1 MIKRSDFEKAE
12 RGDKGMDKKAL
23 NVFRATIIGMFAVC
37 ALVFYFITAYMTRQN
52 TNTLNQVADTY
63 MQGMSEQI
71 QSHFDTLL
79 NMRLIQ
85 VRNVLLALP
94 PEEME
99 TLDDNMREQL
109 SAIAQSRGFTHTYLM
124 DMDGNMESILGD
136 PIEIENADN
145 FLAAMNNGETMVSIG
160 TESDG
165 KAVLIYGLSV
175 GYPEKVGYPMPNGK
189 RCTAL
194 LVGVPI
200 ENLSAALS
208 LGADESLIFTSIV
221 REDGTYV
228 VNNSDLAA
236 DADNCFDWLLENGQE
251 SGMENIEEIVAD
263 LRDAVSERKPYSGVA
278 HILGETRH
286 FRYTPMDNTEWMMLS
301 VMPHGVL
308 DEALSSLGEQRVL
321 SSLVSCG
328 IIMCIM
334 LIVYL
339 IYWRY
344 STRQMKALAA
354 AKEEALAANK
364 AKSEFLSNMSHD
376 IRTPMNAI
384 IGMVTIA
391 GANVDNRD
399 KVLECLRKISLSSKH
414 LLGLINDVLDMSKIE
429 SGKLTLNIELISLRE
444 MMESIVS
451 IIQPQVKAKKQS
463 FNVFIHKIQAEN
475 IYADSVRLNQVLLN
489 LLSNALK
496 FTPEGGDITVTV
508 EQEDSPRGETY
519 VRTHFWVKDT
529 GIGMTKEFQKKIFE
543 SFVREDNARVRKVE
557 GTGLGMAITKYIVD
571 KSGGSIELKS
581 EPDKGTEFHV
591 SFDFERGG
599 SGEEEMILPKW
610 EVLVV
615 DDDEELCRSAADS
628 LNEIGVHAEWAL
640 DGFTAIEMTEKRH
653 KQHKDYY
660 VVLLDCKMPELD
672 GIATAREMRRRIGDH
687 VPILLMSA
695 YDWDDV
701 EEEARAAGIS
711 GFISKPLFKST
722 LYHSLKPFAEQEMQ
736 EVDLPAEPQMDF
748 SGKRLLVAEDNEL
761 NWEIANELL
770 SRAGFV
776 LDWAENGALCVEKYT
791 AAQPGYYNAIL
802 MDLRMP
808 EMNGYEATRS
818 IRAMEREDAKQI
830 PIIAM
835 TADAFSDDVKACLD
849 CGMNGHVAKPL
860 NIPELLRLLQKYC

>member
-1 MIKRSDFEKAE
+1 M
-12 RGDKGMDKKAL
+12 DKKIDKKAL
-23 NVFRATIIGMFAVC
+23 KVFPATIVGTLLLCV
-37 ALVFYFITAYMTRQN
+37 LVFYFITIYMTRQN
-52 TNTLNQVADTY
+52 TSTLNQVADTY
-63 MQGMSEQI
+63 MHGMSVQL
-71 QSHFDTLL
+71 QNHFDTLV

-85 VRNVLLALP
+85 VKSVLLALP
-94 PEEME
+94 PENVEVM
-99 TLDDNMREQL
+99 DDAVRERL
-109 SAIAQSRGFTHTYLM
+109 SSIAQSRSFTHAYLL
-124 DMDGNMESILGD
+124 DTDGNMETILGD
-136 PIEIENADN
+136 PIEIEDTEN
-145 FLAAMNNGETMVSIG
+145 FLAAMNRGDTMVSLGVEADG
-160 TESDG
+160 TV
-165 KAVLIYGLSV
+165 VLLYGLSV
-175 GYPEKVGYPMPNGK
+175 GYPESAGYPLSNGNQ
-189 RCTAL
+189 CTAL

-208 LGADESLIFTSIV
+208 LGANESLIFTNIIRS
-221 REDGTYV
+221 DGTFV
-228 VNNSDLAA
+228 INNSGYDITEET
-236 DADNCFDWLLENGQE
+236 CHDWLLKNGQDAD
-251 SGMENIEEIVAD
+251 MEDIEEVIAD
-263 LRDAVSERKPYSGVA
+263 FRESVSKREPYSGIVP
-278 HILGETRH
+278 IMGELRH
-286 FRYTPMDNTEWMMLS
+286 FRCTPLNHTEWMMVS

-308 DEALSSLGEQRVL
+308 DEALVSLGEQRVF
-321 SSLVSCG
+321 SSLLSCG

-334 LIVYL
+334 LIVYF

-344 STRQMKALAA
+344 SIRQMRALAD

-384 IGMVTIA
+384 IGMTAIA
-391 GANVDNRD
+391 GSHVDDRN
-399 KVLECLRKISLSSKH
+399 KVLECLRKITLSSNH

-429 SGKLTLNIELISLRE
+429 SGKLTLNVDLLSLRE

-463 FNVFIHKIQAEN
+463 FNVFIRKIQTEN

-489 LLSNALK
+489 LLSNAMK

-508 EQEDSPRGETY
+508 EQEDSPKGEKY
-519 VRTHFWVKDT
+519 VRTHFWIKDT
-529 GIGMTKEFQKKIFE
+529 GIGMTKEFQRKIFE

-571 KSGGSIELKS
+571 KSEGSIELES

-591 SFDFERGG
+591 TFDFERGE
-599 SGEEEMILPKW
+599 SSVEEMVLPKW

-640 DGFTAIEMTEKRH
+640 DGFAAIEMTEKRH

-660 VVLLDCKMPELD
+660 LVLLDCRMPELD
-672 GIATAREMRRRIGDH
+672 GIETAREMRRRIGDD

-722 LYHSLKPFAEQEMQ
+722 LYHSLKPFAEQEIQ
-736 EVDLPAEPQMDF
+736 DVDLPAEPQIDF
-748 SGKRLLVAEDNEL
+748 SGRRLLVAEDNEL

-770 SRAGFV
+770 SSVGFV
-776 LDWAENGALCVEKYT
+776 LDWAENGKLCVEKFT
-791 AAQPGYYNAIL
+791 AAQPGYYDAIL

-808 EMNGYEATRS
+808 EMNGFEATQI
-818 IRAMEREDAKQI
+818 IRAMERKDAKQI

-860 NIPELLRLLQKYC
+860 NMPELLRLLQRYC

>member
-1 MIKRSDFEKAE
+1 
-12 RGDKGMDKKAL
+12 MDKKAL
-23 NVFRATIIGMFAVC
+23 KIFRATIVGTLLLF
-37 ALVFYFITAYMTRQN
+37 ALVFYMITVYMTRQN
-52 TNTLNQVADTY
+52 TSTLNQVADTY
-63 MQGMSEQI
+63 MQGMSVQI

-85 VRNVLLALP
+85 VRNVLLAFP
-94 PEEME
+94 PEEVEVM
-99 TLDDNMREQL
+99 DDDAREQL

-124 DMDGNMESILGD
+124 DMEGNMESVLGN
-136 PIEIENADN
+136 PIEMEKADH
-145 FLAAMNNGETMVSIG
+145 FVAAMNRGEIMVTIG
-160 TESDG
+160 TEADG
-165 KAVLIYGLSV
+165 TAVLIYGLSV
-175 GYPEKVGYPMPNGK
+175 GYPETTGYPMSN
-189 RCTAL
+189 RNQSTAL

-200 ENLSAALS
+200 ENLSNALS
-208 LGADESLIFTSIV
+208 LGANESLIFTNIIDA
-221 REDGTYV
+221 DGTFII
-228 VNNSDLAA
+228 NNSGYEITE
-236 DADNCFDWLLENGQE
+236 NCFDWLLKNGRDAN
-251 SGMENIEEIVAD
+251 MENIEEVAENFQK
-263 LRDAVSERKPYSGVA
+263 AVSERKPYNAIVP
-278 HILGETRH
+278 IMGEMRR
-286 FRYTPMDNTEWMMLS
+286 FRCTPMEHTEWMMIS

-308 DEALSSLGEQRVL
+308 DEALTSLGQQRVV

-328 IIMCIM
+328 VIMCIM
-334 LIVYL
+334 LIVYF

-344 STRQMKALAA
+344 SVRQMKELADA
-354 AKEEALAANK
+354 REEALAANK

-384 IGMVTIA
+384 VGMVAIA

-429 SGKLTLNIELISLRE
+429 SGKLTLNVDLVSLRE
-444 MMESIVS
+444 MMEGIVS

-463 FNVFIHKIQAEN
+463 FNVFIHKIQTEN
-475 IYADSVRLNQVLLN
+475 IYADSVRLNQVLIN
-489 LLSNALK
+489 LLSNAMK

-529 GIGMTKEFQKKIFE
+529 GIGMTKEFQEKIFE
-543 SFVREDNARVRKVE
+543 SFVREDSARVRKTE

-571 KSGGSIELKS
+571 KSGGSIALKS

-591 SFDFERGG
+591 IFDFERGE
-599 SGEEEMILPKW
+599 SSAEEMVLPKW

-615 DDDEELCRSAADS
+615 DDDEELCLSAADS

-640 DGFTAIEMTEKRH
+640 DGYTAIEMTEKRH
-653 KQHKDYY
+653 KQHRDYY

-672 GIATAREMRRRIGDH
+672 GIATAREMRRRIGDDM
-687 VPILLMSA
+687 PILLMSA

-722 LYHSLKPFAEQEMQ
+722 LYHSLKPFAEQEIQ
-736 EVDLPAEPQMDF
+736 DVDLPAEPQMDF

-770 SRAGFV
+770 SSVGFE
-776 LDWAENGALCVEKYT
+776 LDWAENGAVCVEKFA
-791 AAQPGYYNAIL
+791 AAQPGYYNVIL

-808 EMNGYEATRS
+808 EMNGFEATRN
-818 IRAMEREDAKQI
+818 IRAMEREDAGQI

-860 NIPELLRLLQKYC
+860 DIPELLRMLQKYC

>member
-1 MIKRSDFEKAE
+1 MNKK
-12 RGDKGMDKKAL
+12 DKKAL
-23 NVFRATIIGMFAVC
+23 KVFPVTIASMLLLCV
-37 ALVFYFITAYMTRQN
+37 LVFYFITVYMTRQN

-63 MQGMSEQI
+63 MGGMSVQI
-71 QSHFDTLL
+71 QNHFDILL

-85 VRNVLLALP
+85 VKNVLLAFP
-94 PEEME
+94 PEKVEVM
-99 TLDDNMREQL
+99 DDAVRERL
-109 SAIAQSRGFTHTYLM
+109 STITHSRGFTHTYLL
-124 DMDGNMESILGD
+124 DVDGNMEAILGD
-136 PIEIENADN
+136 PIEIENADK
-145 FLAAMNNGETMVSIG
+145 FLTAMNNGDTMVTIG
-160 TESDG
+160 VEADG

-175 GYPEKVGYPMPNGK
+175 GYPDNAGYPLSNGNH
-189 RCTAL
+189 CTAL

-208 LGADESLIFTSIV
+208 LGADDSLIFTNIV
-221 REDGTYV
+221 RADGTYV
-228 VNNSDLAA
+228 INNSG
-236 DADNCFDWLLENGQE
+236 FDIAEETCYDWILKNGRE
-251 SGMENIEEIVAD
+251 ANMENIEEIVAG
-263 LRDAVSERKPYSGVA
+263 LREAISERSTYGGVVP
-278 HILGETRH
+278 IQGETRH
-286 FRYTPMDNTEWMMLS
+286 FNCTPLANTDWMMLS
-301 VMPHGVL
+301 EMPHGIL
-308 DEALSSLGEQRVL
+308 DEALTALGRQRVV

-344 STRQMKALAA
+344 SVHQMKALAN

-384 IGMVTIA
+384 IGMTAIA
-391 GANVDNRD
+391 GSNIDNRD
-399 KVLECLRKISLSSKH
+399 KVLECLRKITLSSKH

-429 SGKLTLNIELISLRE
+429 SGKLTLNIDLVSLRE

-451 IIQPQVKAKKQS
+451 IIQPQIKTKKQS
-463 FNVFIHKIQAEN
+463 FNIFIHEIQTEN

-496 FTPEGGDITVTV
+496 FTPEGGSITVTV
-508 EQEDSPRGETY
+508 AQEDSPKGEKY

-529 GIGMTKEFQKKIFE
+529 GIGMTEEFQQKIFE
-543 SFVREDNARVRKVE
+543 SFVREDNARVHKVE

-571 KSGGSIELKS
+571 KSEGIIELKS
-581 EPDKGTEFHV
+581 ELDKGTEFHV
-591 SFDFERGG
+591 AFDFERG
-599 SGEEEMILPKW
+599 EATVEEMILPKW
-610 EVLVV
+610 EILVV
-615 DDDEELCRSAADS
+615 DDDEELCRSAVDS

-640 DGFTAIEMTEKRH
+640 NGFTAIDMTEKRH
-653 KQHKDYY
+653 KQHRDYY
-660 VVLLDCKMPELD
+660 VVLLDCKMPEMD
-672 GIATAREMRRRIGDH
+672 GIETAREMRRRIGDD

-695 YDWDDV
+695 YEWDDV
-701 EEEARAAGIS
+701 EEEAREAGIT

-722 LYHSLKPFAEQEMQ
+722 LYHSLKPFADQDIENVE
-736 EVDLPAEPQMDF
+736 LPAEPQMDF

-761 NWEIANELL
+761 NWEIASELL
-770 SRAGFV
+770 SSVGFV
-776 LDWAENGALCVEKYT
+776 LDWAENGKLCVEKFA

-808 EMNGYEATRS
+808 EMNGFEATQS

-835 TADAFSDDVKACLD
+835 TADAFADDVKACLD
-849 CGMNGHVAKPL
+849 CGMNSHVAKPL
-860 NIPELLRLLQKYC
+860 NMPELLRLLQRYC

>member
-1 MIKRSDFEKAE
+1 
-12 RGDKGMDKKAL
+12 MDKKAL
-23 NVFRATIIGMFAVC
+23 KIFRATIVGTLLLFV
-37 ALVFYFITAYMTRQN
+37 LVFYMITVYMTRQN
-52 TNTLNQVADTY
+52 TSTLNQVADTY
-63 MQGMSEQI
+63 MQGMSVQI

-85 VRNVLLALP
+85 VRNVLLAFP
-94 PEEME
+94 PEEVEVM
-99 TLDDNMREQL
+99 DDDAREQL

-124 DMDGNMESILGD
+124 DMDGNMESVLGD
-136 PIEIENADN
+136 PIEMEKADH
-145 FLAAMNNGETMVSIG
+145 FVAAMNRGEIMVTIG
-160 TESDG
+160 TEADG
-165 KAVLIYGLSV
+165 TAVLIYGLSV
-175 GYPEKVGYPMPNGK
+175 GYPETTGYPMSNGNQ
-189 RCTAL
+189 CTAL

-200 ENLSAALS
+200 ENLSNALS
-208 LGADESLIFTSIV
+208 LGANESLIFTNIIDA
-221 REDGTYV
+221 DGTFII
-228 VNNSDLAA
+228 NNSGYEITE
-236 DADNCFDWLLENGQE
+236 NCFDWLLKNGRDAN
-251 SGMENIEEIVAD
+251 MENIEEVAENFQK
-263 LRDAVSERKPYSGVA
+263 AVSERKPYNAIVP
-278 HILGETRH
+278 IMGEMRR
-286 FRYTPMDNTEWMMLS
+286 FRCTPMEHTEWMMIS

-308 DEALSSLGEQRVL
+308 DEALTSLGQQRVV

-328 IIMCIM
+328 VIMCIM
-334 LIVYL
+334 LIVYF

-344 STRQMKALAA
+344 SVRQMKELADA
-354 AKEEALAANK
+354 REEALAANK

-384 IGMVTIA
+384 VGMVAIA

-429 SGKLTLNIELISLRE
+429 SGKLTLNVDLVSLRE
-444 MMESIVS
+444 MMEGIVS

-463 FNVFIHKIQAEN
+463 FNVFIHKIQTEN
-475 IYADSVRLNQVLLN
+475 IYADSVRLNQVLIN
-489 LLSNALK
+489 LLSNAMK

-529 GIGMTKEFQKKIFE
+529 GIGMTKEFQEKIFE
-543 SFVREDNARVRKVE
+543 SFVREDSARVRKTE

-571 KSGGSIELKS
+571 KSGGSIALKS

-591 SFDFERGG
+591 IFDFERGE
-599 SGEEEMILPKW
+599 SSAEEMVLPKW

-615 DDDEELCRSAADS
+615 DDDEELCLSAADS
-628 LNEIGVHAEWAL
+628 LNEIGAHAEWAL
-640 DGFTAIEMTEKRH
+640 DGYTAIEMTEKRH
-653 KQHKDYY
+653 KQHRDYY

-672 GIATAREMRRRIGDH
+672 GIATAREMRRRIGDDM
-687 VPILLMSA
+687 PILLMSA

-722 LYHSLKPFAEQEMQ
+722 LYHSLKPFAEQEIQ
-736 EVDLPAEPQMDF
+736 DADLSAKPQMDF
-748 SGKRLLVAEDNEL
+748 GGKRLLVAEDNEL

-770 SRAGFV
+770 SSVGFE
-776 LDWAENGALCVEKYT
+776 LDWAENGAVCVEKFA
-791 AAQPGYYNAIL
+791 AAQPGYYDVIL

-808 EMNGYEATRS
+808 EMNGFEATRN
-818 IRAMEREDAKQI
+818 IRAMEREDAGQI

-860 NIPELLRLLQKYC
+860 DIPELLRMLQKYC

>member
-1 MIKRSDFEKAE
+1 
-12 RGDKGMDKKAL
+12 
-23 NVFRATIIGMFAVC
+23 
-37 ALVFYFITAYMTRQN
+37 MTKQN
-52 TNTLNQVADTY
+52 TNTLNQVANTY
-63 MQGMSEQI
+63 MQGMSVQI
-71 QSHFDTLL
+71 QSHFNTLL

-85 VRNVLLALP
+85 VRNVLTTLP
-94 PEEME
+94 PEDVEVM
-99 TLDDNMREQL
+99 DDDTRERL
-109 SAIAQSRGFTHTYLM
+109 SAIAESREFTSLYLM
-124 DMDGNMESILGD
+124 DVDGNIETILGD
-136 PIEIENADN
+136 SIKMENADD
-145 FLAAMNNGETMVSIG
+145 FLASMNKGDTMVSIG
-160 TESDG
+160 MEENG
-165 KAVLIYGLSV
+165 KSVLIYGLSV
-175 GYPEKVGYPMPNGK
+175 GYPENAGYPLSN
-189 RCTAL
+189 RNQCTAL

-208 LGADESLIFTSIV
+208 LGANESLIFTNIV
-221 REDGTYV
+221 DSDGDFI
-228 VNNSDLAA
+228 VNNSGYDITK
-236 DADNCFDWLLENGQE
+236 NCYDWLLQNGRE
-251 SGMENIEEIVAD
+251 ADMENIDEIVD
-263 LRDAVSERKPYSGVA
+263 GLREAVSERKSYNGIVSIG
-278 HILGETRH
+278 GEMRR
-286 FRYTPMDNTEWMMLS
+286 FRCTPMEHTEWMMIS

-308 DEALSSLGEQRVL
+308 DEALTSLGQQRVISSLI
-321 SSLVSCG
+321 SCG
-328 IIMCIM
+328 VIMCIM
-334 LIVYL
+334 LVVYL

-344 STRQMKALAA
+344 SVRQMKALAQ
-354 AKEEALAANK
+354 AKEEAQAANK

-384 IGMVTIA
+384 VGMVAIA

-399 KVLECLRKISLSSKH
+399 KLLECLRKINLSSKH

-429 SGKLTLNIELISLRE
+429 SGKLTLNVDLVSLRE
-444 MMESIVS
+444 MMEGIVS

-463 FNVFIHKIQAEN
+463 FNVFIHKIQTEN

-508 EQEDSPRGETY
+508 EQEDSPKGENY

-529 GIGMTKEFQKKIFE
+529 GIGMTEEFQKKIFD
-543 SFVREDNARVRKVE
+543 SFMREDNARVRKTE

-571 KSGGSIELKS
+571 KSEGIIELKS
-581 EPDKGTEFHV
+581 ELDKGTEFHV
-591 SFDFERGG
+591 ILDFERCE
-599 SGEEEMILPKW
+599 SNVEEMILPEW

-672 GIATAREMRRRIGDH
+672 GIATAREMRNRIGDD

-695 YDWDDV
+695 YDWEDV

-711 GFISKPLFKST
+711 GFISKPLFTST
-722 LYHSLKPFAEQEMQ
+722 LYRSLKPFAEQEVQ
-736 EVDLPAEPQMDF
+736 DVDLPAEPVMDF

-761 NWEIANELL
+761 NWEIADELL
-770 SRAGFV
+770 SGVGFT
-776 LDWAENGALCVEKYT
+776 LDWAENGAICVEKFA
-791 AAQPGYYNAIL
+791 AAQPGYYDVIL

-808 EMNGYEATRS
+808 EMNGFDATRK
-818 IRAMEREDAKQI
+818 IRTMEREDAEQI

-835 TADAFSDDVKACLD
+835 TADAFSDDIKACLD
-849 CGMNGHVAKPL
+849 CGMNAHVAKPL

>member
-1 MIKRSDFEKAE
+1 
-12 RGDKGMDKKAL
+12 MDKKVL
-23 NVFRATIIGMFAVC
+23 KVFRTTIAGMLLLC
-37 ALVFYFITAYMTRQN
+37 ALVFYFITTYMTKQN

-63 MQGMSEQI
+63 MQGMSVQI

-85 VRNVLLALP
+85 VRSVLQAHP
-94 PEEME
+94 PEEVEVM
-99 TLDDNMREQL
+99 DDDVREEM
-109 SAIAQSRGFTHTYLM
+109 SATAQSRGFTHTYLM
-124 DMDGNMESILGD
+124 DVNGNMEAILGE

-145 FLAAMNNGETMVSIG
+145 FIAAMNSGETKASIG
-160 TESDG
+160 MEADG
-165 KAVLIYGLSV
+165 TAVLIYGLSV
-175 GYPEKVGYPMPNGK
+175 GYPENVGYPLSNGN

-208 LGADESLIFTSIV
+208 LGVNESLIFTNIV
-221 REDGTYV
+221 DSDGSFII
-228 VNNSDLAA
+228 NNSGYDITEET
-236 DADNCFDWLLENGQE
+236 CYDWLLKNGRE
-251 SGMENIEEIVAD
+251 SNMENIEEIVD
-263 LRDAVSERKPYSGVA
+263 GFREAVSERKPYNAVVS
-278 HILGETRH
+278 IMGEMRR
-286 FRYTPMDNTEWMMLS
+286 FRCTPMEHTEWMMIS

-308 DEALSSLGEQRVL
+308 DEALSSLGQQRVL
-321 SSLVSCG
+321 SSLLSCG

-344 STRQMKALAA
+344 SIRQMKALAD

-384 IGMVTIA
+384 IGMTAIA
-391 GANVDNRD
+391 GSNVDNRE
-399 KVLECLRKISLSSKH
+399 KVMECLRKISLSSKH

-429 SGKLTLNIELISLRE
+429 SGKLTFNVDLLSLRE
-444 MMESIVS
+444 MMESIVG

-463 FNVFIHKIQAEN
+463 FNVFIQKIQTEN
-475 IYADSVRLNQVLLN
+475 IYADGVRLNQVLLN

-496 FTPEGGDITVTV
+496 FTPEGGEITVTV
-508 EQEDSPRGETY
+508 AQEDSSKGENY
-519 VRTHFWVKDT
+519 VRTHFWVKDN
-529 GIGMTKEFQKKIFE
+529 GIGMTKEFQEKIFE

-591 SFDFERGG
+591 TFDFERGE
-599 SGEEEMILPKW
+599 SKVEEMVLPKW

-640 DGFTAIEMTEKRH
+640 DGMTAVEMTEKRH
-653 KQHKDYY
+653 KQHRDYY
-660 VVLLDCKMPELD
+660 VVLLDCKMPDMD
-672 GIATAREMRRRIGDH
+672 GIATAREMRRRIGDD

-701 EEEARAAGIS
+701 EEEARAAGIT

-722 LYHSLKPFAEQEMQ
+722 LYHSLKPFAEPGTQD
-736 EVDLPAEPQMDF
+736 VDLPAEPQIDF
-748 SGKRLLVAEDNEL
+748 TGKRLLVAEDNEL

-770 SRAGFV
+770 SSVGFA
-776 LDWAENGALCVEKYT
+776 LDWAENGTICVEKFA
-791 AAQPGYYNAIL
+791 AAQPGYYDVIL

-808 EMNGYEATRS
+808 EMNGFEATQN
-818 IRAMEREDAKQI
+818 IRAMAREDAKQI

-860 NIPELLRLLQKYC
+860 NMPELLRLLQRYC

>member
-1 MIKRSDFEKAE
+1 
-12 RGDKGMDKKAL
+12 MDKKAL
-23 NVFRATIIGMFAVC
+23 KIFRATIVGTLLLFV
-37 ALVFYFITAYMTRQN
+37 LVFYMITVYMTRQN
-52 TNTLNQVADTY
+52 TSTLNQVADTY
-63 MQGMSEQI
+63 MQGMSVQI

-85 VRNVLLALP
+85 VRNVLLAFP
-94 PEEME
+94 PEEVEVM
-99 TLDDNMREQL
+99 DDDAREQL

-124 DMDGNMESILGD
+124 DMEGNMESVLGN
-136 PIEIENADN
+136 PIEMEKADH
-145 FLAAMNNGETMVSIG
+145 FVAAMNRGEIMVTIG
-160 TESDG
+160 TEVDG
-165 KAVLIYGLSV
+165 TAVLIYGLSV
-175 GYPEKVGYPMPNGK
+175 GYPETTGYPMSNGNQ
-189 RCTAL
+189 CTAL

-200 ENLSAALS
+200 ENLSNALS
-208 LGADESLIFTSIV
+208 LGANESLIFTNIIDA
-221 REDGTYV
+221 DGTFII
-228 VNNSDLAA
+228 NNSGYEITE
-236 DADNCFDWLLENGQE
+236 NCFDWLLKNGRDAN
-251 SGMENIEEIVAD
+251 MENIEEVAENFQK
-263 LRDAVSERKPYSGVA
+263 AVSERKPYNAIVP
-278 HILGETRH
+278 IMGEMRR
-286 FRYTPMDNTEWMMLS
+286 FRCTPMEHTEWMMIS

-308 DEALSSLGEQRVL
+308 DEALTSLGQQRVV

-328 IIMCIM
+328 VIMCIM
-334 LIVYL
+334 LIVYF

-344 STRQMKALAA
+344 SVRQMKELADA
-354 AKEEALAANK
+354 REEALAANK

-384 IGMVTIA
+384 VGMVAIA

-429 SGKLTLNIELISLRE
+429 SGKLTLNVDLVSLRE
-444 MMESIVS
+444 MMEGIVS

-463 FNVFIHKIQAEN
+463 FNVFIHKIQTEN
-475 IYADSVRLNQVLLN
+475 IYADSVRLNQVLIN
-489 LLSNALK
+489 LLSNAMK

-508 EQEDSPRGETY
+508 EQEDSPGGETY

-529 GIGMTKEFQKKIFE
+529 GIGMTKEFQEKIFE
-543 SFVREDNARVRKVE
+543 SFVREDSARVRKTE

-571 KSGGSIELKS
+571 KSGGSIALKS

-591 SFDFERGG
+591 IFDFERGE
-599 SGEEEMILPKW
+599 SSAEEMVLPKW

-615 DDDEELCRSAADS
+615 DDDEELCLSAADS

-640 DGFTAIEMTEKRH
+640 DGYTAIEMTEKRH
-653 KQHKDYY
+653 KQHRDYY

-672 GIATAREMRRRIGDH
+672 GIATAREMRRRIGDDM
-687 VPILLMSA
+687 PILLMSA

-722 LYHSLKPFAEQEMQ
+722 LYHSLKPFAEQEIQ
-736 EVDLPAEPQMDF
+736 DVDLPAEPQMDF
-748 SGKRLLVAEDNEL
+748 GGKRLLVAEDNEL

-770 SRAGFV
+770 SSVGFE
-776 LDWAENGALCVEKYT
+776 LDWAENGAVCVEKF
-791 AAQPGYYNAIL
+791 AAAKPGYYNVIL

-808 EMNGYEATRS
+808 EMNGFEATRN
-818 IRAMEREDAKQI
+818 IRAMEREDAGQI

-835 TADAFSDDVKACLD
+835 TADAFSDDVRACLD

-860 NIPELLRLLQKYC
+860 DIPELLRMLQKYC

>member
-1 MIKRSDFEKAE
+1 
-12 RGDKGMDKKAL
+12 MDKKVL
-23 NVFRATIIGMFAVC
+23 KVFRATIIGLLLFCV
-37 ALVFYFITAYMTRQN
+37 LVFYVITIYMTKQN
-52 TNTLNQVADTY
+52 TSTLNQVADTY
-63 MQGMSEQI
+63 MQGMSVQI
-71 QSHFDTLL
+71 QSHFDTLV

-85 VRNVLLALP
+85 VRSVLEALP
-94 PEEME
+94 PEEVEVMN
-99 TLDDNMREQL
+99 DDVRERL
-109 SAIAQSRGFTHTYLM
+109 SDIAQSKGFTHAYLL
-124 DMDGNMESILGD
+124 DIDGNMETVLGD
-136 PIEIENADN
+136 SIEIENTDN
-145 FLAAMNNGETMVSIG
+145 FLAAMNRGDTMVTIG
-160 TESDG
+160 TEADG
-165 KAVLIYGLSV
+165 AGVLIYGLSV
-175 GYPEKVGYPMPNGK
+175 GYPESVGYPLSNGNQ
-189 RCTAL
+189 CTAL

-208 LGADESLIFTSIV
+208 LGTDESLIFTNIV
-221 REDGTYV
+221 DSEGTFII
-228 VNNSDLAA
+228 NNSGYDITE
-236 DADNCFDWLLENGQE
+236 NCFDWILKNGRE
-251 SGMENIEEIVAD
+251 ANMDDIEEIAESF
-263 LRDAVSERKPYSGVA
+263 RKAVSERKPYNAVVSIG
-278 HILGETRH
+278 GDMRR
-286 FRYTPMDNTEWMMLS
+286 FRCTPMEHTEWMMIS
-301 VMPHGVL
+301 VMPHGIL
-308 DEALSSLGEQRVL
+308 DEALTSLGQQRVFSSLL
-321 SSLVSCG
+321 SCG

-344 STRQMKALAA
+344 SIRQMKALAE

-384 IGMVTIA
+384 VGMVAIA

-429 SGKLTLNIELISLRE
+429 SGKLTLNLDLVSLRE
-444 MMESIVS
+444 VMESIVS
-451 IIQPQVKAKKQS
+451 IIQPQIKVKKQS
-463 FNVFIHKIQAEN
+463 FNIFIQKIQTEN

-489 LLSNALK
+489 LLSNAMK

-508 EQEDSPRGETY
+508 DQEDSPTGETY

-529 GIGMTKEFQKKIFE
+529 GIGMTEEFQQKIFE
-543 SFVREDNARVRKVE
+543 SFVREDNARVRKTE
-557 GTGLGMAITKYIVD
+557 GTGLGMTITKYIVD
-571 KSGGSIELKS
+571 KSEGSIELKS

-591 SFDFERGG
+591 TFDFERGE
-599 SGEEEMILPKW
+599 SNIEEMILPKW

-640 DGFTAIEMTEKRH
+640 DGPAAIDMTEKRH
-653 KQHKDYY
+653 AQHKDYY
-660 VVLLDCKMPELD
+660 VVLLDCKMPGMD
-672 GIATAREMRRRIGDH
+672 GIATAREMRQRIGDD

-722 LYHSLKPFAEQEMQ
+722 LYHSLKPFAEQEIQ
-736 EVDLPAEPQMDF
+736 DVDLPAEPQMDF
-748 SGKRLLVAEDNEL
+748 SGRRLLVAEDNEL

-770 SRAGFV
+770 SEVGFV
-776 LDWAENGALCVEKYT
+776 LDWAENGAVCVEKFS
-791 AAQPGYYNAIL
+791 AAQPGYYDAIL

-808 EMNGYEATRS
+808 EMNGLDAARN
-818 IRAMEREDAKQI
+818 IRAMKREDAGQI

-860 NIPELLRLLQKYC
+860 NMPELLRLLKKYC